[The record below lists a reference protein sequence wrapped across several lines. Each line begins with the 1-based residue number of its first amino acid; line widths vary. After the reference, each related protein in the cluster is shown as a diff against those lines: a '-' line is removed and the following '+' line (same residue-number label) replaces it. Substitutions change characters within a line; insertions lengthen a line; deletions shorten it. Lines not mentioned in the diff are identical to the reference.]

1 MEVMVDNEGSVRMY
15 EKGWTTKC
23 QLCNTLLVA
32 INQVASA
39 LGVDLFITKIRRC
52 SNAQAIAADALSK
65 MDMVEFRKC
74 MPDANKGPE
83 RVPRVLTKW
92 IESPISDRFLGTKIL
107 AEMSSYTELLDYLS

>member
-1 MEVMVDNEGSVRMY
+1 MDNEGSVRMY

-39 LGVDLFITKIRRC
+39 LGVDLFISKIIRI
-52 SNAQAIAADALSK
+52 SNALSK

-92 IESPISDRFLGTKIL
+92 IESHISDRFLVTKIL